1 MLKKGDRVSITTRK
15 GFDAQGNPI
24 METLDWCEVEEYSG
38 GMLTVNYR
46 AVGTDEQGKEVLEIR
61 SMVVNVNSPDFVGFG
76 LPK

>member
-24 METLDWCEVEEYSG
+24 METLDWCEVEEYNG
-38 GMLTVNYR
+38 GVLTVAYR
-46 AVGTDEQGKEVLEIR
+46 VVGTDEQGKEVLEIHTA
-61 SMVVNVNSPDFVGFG
+61 VVNVNSPEFVGFG